1 MAGAIKNKAIS
12 AKVGVEVEAE
22 LGKNSKIKKHLRIE
36 CVAFNIKFHR
46 HHNCYLVNHDKR
58 GGKSGRG
65 LDISVAYLS
74 YFCQEFS

>member
-46 HHNCYLVNHDKR
+46 HHNCYLVNHV
-58 GGKSGRG
+58 
-65 LDISVAYLS
+65 I
-74 YFCQEFS
+74 